1 MVVVVAV
8 FKVVVVVEVVVV
20 VVVEVVVV
28 VVEVVV
34 GLDCGTALDVVI
46 VVALSYDRDG
56 YRKPACLRYQL
67 CFGSNLK

>member
-8 FKVVVVVEVVVV
+8 FKVVVVAVVEVVVV
-20 VVVEVVVV
+20 VVV
-28 VVEVVV
+28 V
-34 GLDCGTALDVVI
+34 GLDCGAALNVVI
-46 VVALSYDRDG
+46 VVALLLSYDRDG